1 MKKKILLLAV
11 LLVSIISFTG
21 CDKKKTND
29 NQKKVNDSERFKE
42 EYESLNGKETDKGKK
57 YRELEISS
65 NNPIVYKSA
74 KDIVKM
80 IDNEETFIVY
90 FGFETCPWCRSVIPS
105 LLQAAKDNEID
116 KIYYVNVKNIRDE
129 LEVKNDKVVIK
140 TKGMDAY
147 YELLDRLDSV
157 LKKYELTVTI
167 KDEDDEE
174 KEKKYDT
181 NEKRIYAPNIVAV
194 VKGEPKKL
202 TTGISE
208 DLKDPYGKLTEEM
221 QEDSYK
227 QIDKVLKEIGES
239 SGSCSMD
246 KSKKC

>member
-1 MKKKILLLAV
+1 MKKKILFVAL

-21 CDKKKTND
+21 CDKKKSDD
-29 NQKKVNDSERFKE
+29 NKKKVNDAERFKE
-42 EYESLNGKETDKGKK
+42 EYESINNIENGKGRK
-57 YRELEISS
+57 YRKLEISS
-65 NNPIVYKSA
+65 NNPIIYKSA

-90 FGFETCPWCRSVIPS
+90 FGFETCPWCRSIISS
-105 LLQAAKDNEID
+105 LLQAAKDNGID
-116 KIYYVNVKNIRDE
+116 NIYYVNVKNIRDE
-129 LEVKNDKVVIK
+129 LEIKNDKVVIK

-147 YELLDRLDSV
+147 YELLDRLDNV
-157 LKKYELTVTI
+157 LKKYELTVTT
-167 KDEDDEE
+167 KDEDGDE
-174 KEKKYDT
+174 KEKTYDT

-208 DLKDPYGKLTEEM
+208 DLKDPYSKLTEEI

-227 QIDKVLKEIGES
+227 QIDKVLKEVGKS
-239 SGSCSMD
+239 GGSCSMD
-246 KSKKC
+246 KKKKC